1 MSANILVSLAS
12 PCSGLSLLQGFLT
25 MAFLVETLLMGMHK
39 KPNPLDSLVHVL
51 LTGVMI
57 ACVTVCG
64 AEIAKPDSFLLAVL
78 RPMVVFFQG
87 TWFWHVGA
95 IMFRGEWWNG
105 SLRDRSQAQVPML
118 AKTFQMDLGLRTVL
132 VL

>member
-1 MSANILVSLAS
+1 MWNVLCYACSLLHVLDVQFPLMTL
-12 PCSGLSLLQGFLT
+12 PCFISLLQGFLT
-25 MAFLVETLLMGMHK
+25 VAFLVETLLMGMHK

-57 ACVTVCG
+57 SCVAVCA
-64 AEIAKPDSFLLAVL
+64 AEIAKPDSFLLALL

-95 IMFRGEWWNG
+95 IMFRGEY
-105 SLRDRSQAQVPML
+105 SV
-118 AKTFQMDLGLRTVL
+118 V
-132 VL
+132 

>member
-1 MSANILVSLAS
+1 MVPAALIITNCFSKQQHS
-12 PCSGLSLLQGFLT
+12 CSYLLLCPLLQGFLT

-57 ACVTVCG
+57 TCVAVCG

-95 IMFRGEWWNG
+95 IMFRGE
-105 SLRDRSQAQVPML
+105 
-118 AKTFQMDLGLRTVL
+118 
-132 VL
+132 